1 MKKIL
6 FVISV
11 FALNCKQDHKFLF
24 ADESFIDTTISN
36 FYNVGV
42 TENVTIAYILKD
54 KGALIIEDSNS
65 YLFIMD
71 KKESYHICLDP
82 THEICD
88 GSCECDGIECINND
102 KK

>member
-11 FALNCKQDHKFLF
+11 LALNCKQDHKFLF

-54 KGALIIEDSNS
+54 NVYRYIQFFLIDNTK
-65 YLFIMD
+65 LQ
-71 KKESYHICLDP
+71 
-82 THEICD
+82 
-88 GSCECDGIECINND
+88 
-102 KK
+102 